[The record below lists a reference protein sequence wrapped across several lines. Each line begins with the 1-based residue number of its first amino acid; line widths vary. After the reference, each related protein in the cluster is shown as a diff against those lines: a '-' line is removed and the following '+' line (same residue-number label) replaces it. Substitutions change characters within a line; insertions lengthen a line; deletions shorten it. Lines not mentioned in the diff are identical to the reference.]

1 MNTVMGVDVGGTK
14 ILIGIVRPDGTIT
27 HERRYPSQRGAK
39 DAAIAAVKRA
49 VAAYWAEMVETKVVP
64 KPDAIGLG
72 WWQVDHRCAVWLFS
86 IATPIL
92 EPCPLGQELMQ
103 QYQIPVI
110 ADNDVHCATLAEI
123 QFGAGAQ
130 VPGFRLFE
138 RRYWHCRRA
147 CQ

>member
-27 HERRYPSQRGAK
+27 HERRYPSQRGAQ

-72 WWQVDHRCAVWLFS
+72 A
-86 IATPIL
+86 
-92 EPCPLGQELMQ
+92 G
-103 QYQIPVI
+103 
-110 ADNDVHCATLAEI
+110 
-123 QFGAGAQ
+123 GAGGSPPRSLAFFHRHADSGTVSAGAGTYAA
-130 VPGFRLFE
+130 VPNPRNRG
-138 RRYWHCRRA
+138 
-147 CQ
+147 Q

>member
-27 HERRYPSQRGAK
+27 HECRYPSQRGAQ

-72 WWQVDHRCAVWLFS
+72 LVGQVDHRRAVWLFS
-86 IATPIL
+86 TPW
-92 EPCPLGQELMQ
+92 
-103 QYQIPVI
+103 
-110 ADNDVHCATLAEI
+110 H
-123 QFGAGAQ
+123 
-130 VPGFRLFE
+130 
-138 RRYWHCRRA
+138 RRTYA
-147 CQ
+147 P